1 MLITVPKKIEGMN
14 KSEKYILNKL
24 KNLYMSQKANVYLY
38 LEPKIKNLTPDFI
51 LIDPLRGVVIIEV
64 KSWDIDYINTINSKE
79 IKTVKNE
86 KLENPA
92 YKARRYFNTTQSL
105 FKFYNK
111 LIDNRGNLKFKLHSI
126 IAFTELGQDDAIANK
141 ITQFFDHYPARILY
155 KENISK
161 LTLDKLFNN
170 SFKEIDKSIID
181 NIKVAIF
188 PEIKI
193 AHTYNKNKQTID
205 EQMKVLD
212 VEQNRIAKKI
222 PFGHYMI
229 TGIPGSGKSIVL
241 LSRALYISRLY
252 PQWKIL
258 IVTYNKSLT
267 SQLKLKIESVKK
279 DFEYHDISLDN
290 IKITTFHS
298 LAMKYGKLSPSDF
311 SKEKQDRFWK
321 EILPNYAIQNAK
333 PYYDMILVDEY
344 QDFYKNWFELLIK
357 LLKKYKDENGEEYIN
372 LFLAGDRLQSIYN
385 PNEINWKQDIGLDM
399 RGRATLLQSSYR
411 VTKEHIHFGL
421 SLLQKD
427 KKYNSEV
434 EKFYKDGKDILLK
447 NMTKNSIKLIEGDY
461 EDISEYIQY
470 LLKDKFSYKDILL
483 LAPTK
488 RIYEKV
494 KNLLPINIQKNII
507 TSKEAVDDKMI
518 FSTYHSSKG
527 IESKITIVVDT
538 DRIEERKLLYVAST
552 RASHKLIL
560 HSFDFEKSEISKDIK
575 DIAKEHFNLV
585 SEKSINLI
593 SA

>member
-1 MLITVPKKIEGMN
+1 MLITVPKNIEGMN

-24 KNLYMSQKANVYLY
+24 KNLYMTQKGNVYLY
-38 LEPKIKNLTPDFI
+38 LEPKVKNLTPDFI

-64 KSWDIDYINTINSKE
+64 KGWDIDYIDTINSKE
-79 IKTVKNE
+79 IRTIKNE

-92 YKARRYFNTTQSL
+92 YKARRYFNTTQGL
-105 FKFYNK
+105 FKFYDN
-111 LIDNRGNLKFKLHSI
+111 LIDNRRNLNFELHSVV
-126 IAFTELGQDDAIANK
+126 AFTELGQDDALSNK
-141 ITQFFDHYPARILY
+141 IVNFFEHYPARVLY
-155 KENISK
+155 KEDISK
-161 LTLDKLFNN
+161 LNFNKLFNN
-170 SFKEIDKSIID
+170 SFKKIDESIIN
-181 NIKVAIF
+181 NIKIAIF

-193 AHTYNKNKQTID
+193 AHNGNENKVNLD
-205 EQMKVLD
+205 EQIKILD
-212 VEQNRIAKKI
+212 VEQNRIAKKL

-258 IVTYNKSLT
+258 IVTYNKALT

-290 IKITTFHS
+290 IKIMTLHS
-298 LAMKYGKLSPSDF
+298 LAMRYGKLSPTDF

-321 EILPNYAIQNAK
+321 EILPNCATQNAK
-333 PYYDMILVDEY
+333 PHYDMILVDEY

-357 LLKKYKDENGEEYIN
+357 LLKKYKDENDEEYIN

-385 PNEINWKQDIGLDM
+385 PNEVNWKQDIGLDM
-399 RGRATLLQSSYR
+399 RGRSDLLQSSYR
-411 VTKEHIHFGL
+411 VTKDHIHFGL

-427 KKYNSEV
+427 KKYSNEV

-470 LLKDKFSYKDILL
+470 LLKNKFSYKDILL

-488 RIYEKV
+488 RIIEKV
-494 KNLLPINIQKNII
+494 KTLLPINIQKNVI
-507 TSKEAVDDKMI
+507 TSKEAVNDKMI
-518 FSTYHSSKG
+518 FSTYHSAKG

-538 DRIEERKLLYVAST
+538 DKIEDRKLLYVAST

-560 HSFDFEKSEISKDIK
+560 HSFDFEKSEISKNIK
-575 DIAKEHFNLV
+575 EIAKEHFDSSV
-585 SEKSINLI
+585 KSSLDLI